1 MGIIRRKKR
10 EPRLTLKINALQ
22 AHNITVENSGCNPI
36 CVAISNGKFSRTA
49 KQKNTSSPSWNQV
62 LKLKLPRKS
71 ASEYVRIVVYDVLSN
86 AVDDNAVDNLRSQEE
101 ASRNYDSSSRY
112 LYLGELRISLRD
124 IFRRKDQPTS
134 YNFSKN
140 AAWYPLFN
148 RNSLKFM
155 HHDIQNAP
163 PYLATGQI
171 QLAISLSCTRGTS
184 LIKAFNEWIT
194 DTSTNSSSASSS
206 SRPGLVNKS
215 SAKLA
220 NSELP
225 SSSTT
230 VGDSISTKG
239 TPVDD
244 GDDESVTDFEEII
257 QEDPDI
263 DEALGS
269 YSEINDDDADEEDF
283 DVEDIEGDEN
293 VDFDGVEGN
302 NVDTEKF
309 LGLLEYEDPVDDP
322 EDISSTDDVDSN
334 HLDLAKVATALDEYD
349 VALSKSDLEISA
361 APSTIKTPSYFT
373 KGGSDDTSDANS
385 IKTNRFLSLRNRRR
399 RPHRSRRGMV
409 TENYELSKQGH
420 ATGVVFMDIES
431 IVNLPAL
438 KNKFSKTYMMDP
450 FVVVAFGR
458 RVFKTSCKKHS
469 LNPTFNERLAF
480 EVFPSETNF
489 SFHFRVI
496 DKDSFSYHD
505 KVASGDMSWSEL
517 IQKHNGRHHGD
528 EWTSLKI
535 PLNFSDSID
544 SNSSEPVLNIKFKFA
559 AYSDLKKHFWERAL
573 NRLCKTDALD
583 VVEVSLLMEKLGTFS
598 YDEINDFFYHF
609 NKSPWSHDVL
619 TKKELVT
626 YLQFSKGSSGFKGI
640 RRCPLCSRRCKT
652 TKRSASIKLL
662 PENDLITHFSI
673 CSSSEDRRRMLRP
686 SYVSSDFATKRWFS
700 KFLIKLT
707 YGKYALG
714 SNNANIL
721 VQDRDSGIVLEEKI
735 SAHVRL
741 GIRIIYNAKGTQSKK
756 FKNLLK
762 NQSIKQ
768 GRKFDSPSS
777 VKQIVPF
784 IKFHSLDL
792 SECEETPYGTFN
804 EFFFR
809 KLKPGSRSPEVDD
822 PQVLLSPAD
831 SRCTVFST
839 IKSSKEVW
847 IKGRNFTLAKLTGNH
862 HPEIFNDAS
871 CSIGIF
877 RLAPQDYHRFH
888 SPCSGVV
895 GKPLEI
901 SGEYYTVNP
910 MAVRTELDVFGE
922 NVRTVLPI
930 HSPEFGTI
938 LYIAVGAM
946 MVGSIIFTCKE
957 GQKIERGQE
966 LGYFKF
972 GGSTILLVISS
983 QNVLFDTD
991 LLQNSHEQIETL
1003 VKVGMSVGHTPGVQE
1018 HKREKHV
1025 PTSEADIDRIK
1036 RTISVSAESAN
1047 HVGNVSWEFRDLR
1060 KRLEART
1067 EITNPAEVSDPT
1079 EAADD
1084 LELSS
1089 IIDR

>member
-10 EPRLTLKINALQ
+10 EPRLTLKIHALQ

-49 KQKNTSSPSWNQV
+49 KQRNTSSPSWNQV
-62 LKLKLPRKS
+62 LKLKLPQK
-71 ASEYVRIVVYDVLSN
+71 ATSEYVRIVVYDFLSN
-86 AVDDNAVDNLRSQEE
+86 AVDDSAVETLRSQED
-101 ASRNYDSSSRY
+101 ASRSYDSSSRY
-112 LYLGELRISLRD
+112 LYLGEVRLSLRD

-134 YNFSKN
+134 YNFLKS

-155 HHDIQNAP
+155 HHDMQDAP
-163 PYLATGQI
+163 PSLATGQI
-171 QLAISLSCTRGTS
+171 QLAVSLSCTRGTS
-184 LIKAFNEWIT
+184 LIKAFNEWIS
-194 DTSTNSSSASSS
+194 DTSFSTSSK
-206 SRPGLVNKS
+206 RPSLGNKS
-215 SAKLA
+215 FSKVAI
-220 NSELP
+220 SDLP

-230 VGDSISTKG
+230 VDEATGARN

-244 GDDESVTDFEEII
+244 DDDESATDFEEII
-257 QEDPDI
+257 QDDPDV
-263 DEALGS
+263 DEASGG
-269 YSEINDDDADEEDF
+269 YGDINDDDADDEDF
-283 DVEDIEGDEN
+283 DVEEIDDDEN
-293 VDFDGVEGN
+293 MEYDGTEYN
-302 NVDTEKF
+302 NAGTGKY
-309 LGLLEYEDPVDDP
+309 LELPEFEDPADDSN
-322 EDISSTDDVDSN
+322 DLSSTDDVDSN
-334 HLDLAKVATALDEYD
+334 HLDMAKVATALDEYD
-349 VALSKSDLEISA
+349 VVLSRSDLDVSV
-361 APSTIKTPSYFT
+361 PPTTSRTPSIFT
-373 KGGSDDTSDANS
+373 KGGSGDTSDTNS
-385 IKTNRFLSLRNRRR
+385 ISTNRFLSLSNRRR

-409 TENYELSKQGH
+409 TENYELSKEGH
-420 ATGVVFMDIES
+420 ATGVIFMDIES

-450 FVVVAFGR
+450 FVIVAFGR

-489 SFHFRVI
+489 SFHFKVI

-517 IQKHNGRHHGD
+517 IQKQTGRHHGD
-528 EWTSLKI
+528 DWTSVEI

-544 SNSSEPVLNIKFKFA
+544 STTSEPVLNIQFKFA

-573 NRLCKTDALD
+573 NKLCRADELD
-583 VVEVSLLMEKLGTFS
+583 LVDVSLLMEKLGTFS

-640 RRCPLCSRRCKT
+640 KRCPLCSRRCKT
-652 TKRSASIKLL
+652 TKRSASFKLL

-673 CSSSEDRRRMLRP
+673 CSSSEDKRRMLRP

-768 GRKFDSPSS
+768 GKKFDSPAS
-777 VKQIVPF
+777 VKQIIPF

-822 PQVLLSPAD
+822 PRVLLSPAD

-839 IKSSKEVW
+839 IKSSKEIW
-847 IKGRNFTLAKLTGNH
+847 IKGRNFTLAKLTGDY

-888 SPCSGVV
+888 SPCNGVV

-922 NVRTVLPI
+922 NVRTVLSI

-938 LYIAVGAM
+938 LCIAVGAM

-957 GQKIERGQE
+957 GQTIERGQE

-972 GGSTILLVISS
+972 GGSTILLVIPS
-983 QNVLFDTD
+983 QDVVFDTD
-991 LLQNSHEQIETL
+991 LLQNSCEQIETL
-1003 VKVGMSVGHTPGVQE
+1003 VKVGMSVGHTTDVKE

-1036 RTISVSAESAN
+1036 RTISVSEEAAN
-1047 HVGNVSWEFRDLR
+1047 HIGNVSWEFRDLQ
-1060 KRLEART
+1060 KRLGTRP
-1067 EITNPAEVSDPT
+1067 EIANQAEVSDPT

-1089 IIDR
+1089 IIYQ